1 MGDEPT
7 IERTGLFADVP
18 DEDVRALAGVGESV
32 TFEADEAIVTE
43 GDRGDAMY
51 VIVEGQARVDVGGR
65 FHVIRPGQFFGE
77 MAVIAPGARLATVR
91 AVDRVR
97 ALRIAADAFRGF
109 VLEHPRVALAMMK
122 TLVVRLREVEQR
134 IDAWMA

>member
-18 DEDVRALAGVGESV
+18 DDDVRALAGVGEPV

-65 FHVIRPGQFFGE
+65 FHVIQPGQFFGE
-77 MAVIAPGARLATVR
+77 MAVVAPGARLATVR

-97 ALRIAADAFRGF
+97 ALRIPADAFRGF
-109 VLEHPRVALAMMK
+109 VLEHPHVALAMMK